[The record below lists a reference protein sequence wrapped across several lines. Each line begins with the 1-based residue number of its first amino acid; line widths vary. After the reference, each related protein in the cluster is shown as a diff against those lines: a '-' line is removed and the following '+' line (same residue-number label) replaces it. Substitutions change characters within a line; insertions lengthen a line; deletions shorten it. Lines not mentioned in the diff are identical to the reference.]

1 MQPNTSPLTADLER
15 LARKRA
21 RAKLGWY
28 LHACVYVL
36 VNLFLAYLSS
46 RHSTHW
52 AIFPAAGWGLG
63 LLIHGA
69 AVWIAL
75 PCSAFPCSTPLQPS
89 ISSGIRTAFRA
100 TRVCFT
106 CRARWRWCLL
116 TWRREFSAQ

>member
-46 RHSTHW
+46 RHSAHW
-52 AIFPAAGWGLG
+52 AIFPAVGWGLG

-75 PCSAFPCSTPLQPS
+75 PGGSLYGQLLE
-89 ISSGIRTAFRA
+89 RERA
-100 TRVCFT
+100 
-106 CRARWRWCLL
+106 AL
-116 TWRREFSAQ
+116 RRHSPR

>member
-1 MQPNTSPLTADLER
+1 MQPHTTPWTFDLDR

-21 RAKLGWY
+21 GAKLGWY

-52 AIFPAAGWGLG
+52 AIFPALGWGLG

-75 PCSAFPCSTPLQPS
+75 PGGSLHGQLLE
-89 ISSGIRTAFRA
+89 RERA
-100 TRVCFT
+100 
-106 CRARWRWCLL
+106 AL
-116 TWRREFSAQ
+116 RRHWPR